1 MQGGL
6 VVGAGILLG
15 NVTGFFR
22 VAVTAYL
29 LGTHAGADALATAI
43 GPMDVLNSA
52 IVNTMLFAFVPMLVL
67 RASGD
72 RAALFARAGRIFAS
86 IAAGITVFTALLAP
100 QLIAVLGPGLA
111 APQRAQA
118 AMLLRW
124 LAPSTFFGT
133 AAAIYSALL
142 YTDRRF
148 AVPSLYQTCLNGAT
162 IAGALL
168 LRRSLGIAGF
178 AIGYTAGSALQLFL
192 AWLSSRNLRA
202 RAAAA
207 PHRDSPI
214 PVAEVLHGP
223 GMFLLYASLIASNLV
238 VTRIFATH
246 AGSGMAAAFDYSMR
260 CSSVVLAYLVYPVAA
275 TLVPEIARL
284 RGLHEIPR
292 AYALIDNSVVLMAVA
307 AVASCA
313 IGIAL
318 RTPIIALIFQH
329 GNFTAESTRLVSTV
343 FLGFAPSLIGWAL
356 LDLIA
361 RCFFA
366 MNRPRLPVAAA
377 FIPITLNLAIMS
389 ILRAEG
395 KLTNPVVLGMGSSI
409 GLLAGFGAL
418 FTMIHVKRLSA
429 ASDQPSAKTA
439 WADR

>member
-29 LGTHAGADALATAI
+29 LGTHARADALATAM

-52 IVNTMLFAFVPMLVL
+52 LVNTMLFAFVPMLLL
-67 RASGD
+67 RADGD
-72 RAALFARAGRIFAS
+72 RAALFVRAGRIFAS
-86 IAAGITVFTALLAP
+86 IAAGMTVITALFAP

-111 APQRAQA
+111 APERAEA
-118 AMLLRW
+118 TVLLRW
-124 LAPSTFFGT
+124 LAPSTLFGT

-148 AVPSLYQTCLNGAT
+148 AIPGLYQTCLNGLT

-168 LRRSLGIAGF
+168 MRRSMGVNGF
-178 AIGYTAGSALQLFL
+178 AIGYTAGSALQLL
-192 AWLSSRNLRA
+192 ITWVASRDLR
-202 RAAAA
+202 
-207 PHRDSPI
+207 HRPASGSREAI
-214 PVAEVLHGP
+214 PVSEVLHGP
-223 GMFLLYASLIASNLV
+223 GMFLLYASLIAGNLV

-246 AGSGMAAAFDYSMR
+246 AGSGIAAAFDYSMR
-260 CSSVVLAYLVYPVAA
+260 CASVVLAYLVYPVAA

-284 RGLHEIPR
+284 RGTNEIR
-292 AYALIDNSVVLMAVA
+292 KAYGLIDNSVLLMAIA
-307 AVASCA
+307 AVSSCA

-318 RTPIIALIFQH
+318 RTPIIALIFQR
-329 GNFTAESTRLVSTV
+329 GNFTAESTQLVSAV
-343 FLGFAPSLIGWAL
+343 FLGFAPSLVGWAL

-366 MNRPRLPVAAA
+366 MNRPRLPVVAA
-377 FIPITLNLAIMS
+377 FIPITLNLITMS
-389 ILRAEG
+389 ILRSEG
-395 KLTNPVVLGMGSSI
+395 KLTNPVTLGIGASV
-409 GLLAGFGAL
+409 GLLAGFGVL
-418 FTMIHVKRLSA
+418 FTMIHLRRQETQMDTSLA
-429 ASDQPSAKTA
+429 GA
-439 WADR
+439 

>member
-1 MQGGL
+1 VQGGL

-29 LGTHAGADALATAI
+29 LGTHAGADALATAL

-52 IVNTMLFAFVPMLVL
+52 ILNTMLFAFVPMLLL
-67 RASGD
+67 RADGE
-72 RAALFARAGRIFAS
+72 RAALFTRAGRIFAS
-86 IAAGITVFTALLAP
+86 IAAGITAIVVVLAP
-100 QLIAVLGPGLA
+100 RLMAVLGPGLA
-111 APQRAQA
+111 PPERAQA
-118 AMLLRW
+118 IVLLRW
-124 LAPSTFFGT
+124 LAPSTLFAT
-133 AAAIYSALL
+133 AGAIYSALL

-148 AVPSLYQTCLNGAT
+148 AVPGLYQTCLNGAT

-168 LRRSLGIAGF
+168 LRRSMGINGF
-178 AIGYTAGSALQLFL
+178 AIGYTAGSGLQLLVTWF
-192 AWLSSRNLRA
+192 ASRALRLKN
-202 RAAAA
+202 R
-207 PHRDSPI
+207 RDAQETGTNAHI

-223 GMFLLYASLIASNLV
+223 GMFLLYASLIAGNLV
-238 VTRIFATH
+238 VTRIFATS
-246 AGSGMAAAFDYSMR
+246 AGPGMAAAFDYSMR

-284 RGLHEIPR
+284 RGTNEIR
-292 AYALIDNSVVLMAVA
+292 KAYRLIDNSVLIMAVA

-318 RTPIIALIFQH
+318 RTPIITLIFQR
-329 GNFTAESTRLVSTV
+329 GSFTAESTRLVSAV

-366 MNRPRLPVAAA
+366 MNRPRLPVIAA
-377 FIPITLNLAIMS
+377 FAPILLNLAVMS
-389 ILRAEG
+389 ALRARG
-395 KLTNPVVLGMGSSI
+395 MLMNPVALGMGASA
-409 GLLAGFGAL
+409 GLLVGFALL
-418 FTMIHVKRLSA
+418 FTMVHLRRQDIA
-429 ASDQPSAKTA
+429 AEASLARA
-439 WADR
+439 G

>member
-1 MQGGL
+1 VQGGL

-15 NVTGFFR
+15 NVTGFAR

-52 IVNTMLFAFVPMLVL
+52 IVNTMLFAFVPMLLL
-67 RASGD
+67 RAGGD
-72 RAALFARAGRIFAS
+72 RAALFTRAGRIFAS

-100 QLIAVLGPGLA
+100 QLIAILGPGLA
-111 APQRAQA
+111 APERAEA

-148 AVPSLYQTCLNGAT
+148 AVPSLFQTCLNGAT

-168 LRRSLGIAGF
+168 LRRSMGIEGF

-192 AWLSSRNLRA
+192 TWLASRNLRA
-202 RAAAA
+202 A
-207 PHRDSPI
+207 PRGDSHI

-223 GMFLLYASLIASNLV
+223 GMFLLYASLIAGNLV

-284 RGLHEIPR
+284 RGLNEIPR
-292 AYALIDNSVVLMAVA
+292 AYTLIDNSVLLMAVA

-318 RTPIIALIFQH
+318 RTPIIALIFQR
-329 GNFTAESTRLVSTV
+329 GNFTAESTRLVSAV

-395 KLTNPVVLGMGSSI
+395 RLTNPVVLGMGSSI

-418 FTMIHVKRLSA
+418 FTMIHVKRKLSA
-429 ASDQPSAKTA
+429 VSHQPSAIQK
-439 WADR
+439 RLRRV